1 MFLSLGKLC
10 CQVVITTYCEEQQEI
25 MNKSMVKK
33 IADTLRGN
41 FYVDDLLKSFQ
52 DGQKAIKLI
61 KDITTMCAK
70 GGF

>member
-1 MFLSLGKLC
+1 MNVPVFGETLLPSCNNYVLRR
-10 CQVVITTYCEEQQEI
+10 TARDHEQ
-25 MNKSMVKK
+25 KYGKK

-52 DGQKAIKLI
+52 DEQKAIKLI

-70 GGF
+70 